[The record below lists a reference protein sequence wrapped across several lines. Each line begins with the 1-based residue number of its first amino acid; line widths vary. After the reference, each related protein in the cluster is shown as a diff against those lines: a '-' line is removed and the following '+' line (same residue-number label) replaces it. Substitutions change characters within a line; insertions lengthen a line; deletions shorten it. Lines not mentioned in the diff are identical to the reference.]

1 MNLRDS
7 PNGIKRRLK
16 TVGILQWDHPN
27 KFMIVVFEVEAIDA
41 NGNLLTDKAITQGRE
56 VRYVLNNNKRV
67 NASFNTVET
76 GGTGEYDFFFNALQT
91 TLFPTLISNLA
102 NKLNERLIFD

>member
-7 PNGIKRRLK
+7 ANGIKRRLK

-27 KFMIVVFEVEAIDA
+27 RFLIVVFEVECIDA
-41 NGNLLTDKAITQGRE
+41 NGNLLTDKSINQSRE
-56 VRYVLNNNKRV
+56 VRYVLTNNKLV
-67 NASFNTVET
+67 NASFNPVAS
-76 GGTGEYDFFFNALQT
+76 GGTGEYDFFFNSMST

-102 NKLNERLIFD
+102 TKLNERLIFD